1 MKRIVYFR
9 KTGKDNPHG
18 PIETLVCN
26 ITKTE
31 DETMFLWGQYG
42 IKPEMVIA
50 TEDIER
56 LKLVLDEPQKRKNTN
71 KNIASLKIENK

>member
-9 KTGKDNPHG
+9 KAGKDNPYG

-31 DETMFLWGQYG
+31 DETTFLWGQYG

-50 TEDIER
+50 TEDVER
-56 LKLVLDEPQKRKNTN
+56 LRADVTEPK
-71 KNIASLKIENK
+71 ENSKPKKKDKK